1 MADFFTIPVPFATP
15 AYDDTIGL
23 RDEILR
29 RPLGLEF
36 HPKDLATEFDSIHLA
51 CYHSSWELVG
61 CLVLVPK
68 SNSIIKMRQVA
79 VREDQQGRGIG
90 KLLVKESEV
99 LARELGYKKM
109 VLNARDIAIPFYEK
123 LNYQKV
129 GDAFYEVTILH
140 YKMEKE
146 L

>member
-79 VREDQQGRGIG
+79 VREDQQGRASENYWSKSRKYWHVNWGIR
-90 KLLVKESEV
+90 KWC
-99 LARELGYKKM
+99 
-109 VLNARDIAIPFYEK
+109 
-123 LNYQKV
+123 
-129 GDAFYEVTILH
+129 
-140 YKMEKE
+140 
-146 L
+146 

>member
-1 MADFFTIPVPFATP
+1 MPDFFTLSVPFASP
-15 AYDDTIGL
+15 AYDETIGL

-36 HPKDLATEFDSIHLA
+36 HPQELAAEFDSIHLA
-51 CYHSSWELVG
+51 CYHSSWELVA
-61 CLVLVPK
+61 CLVLVPLP
-68 SNSIIKMRQVA
+68 NAQMKMRQVA

-90 KLLVKESEV
+90 KLLVEASEV
-99 LARELGYKKM
+99 FARESGYKKM
-109 VLNARDIAIPFYEK
+109 VLHARDIAIPFYEK

-129 GDAFYEVTILH
+129 GEAFYEVTILH